1 MAKEL
6 SKKEKTELMK
16 KILVKQRLKREVIN
30 LIKKNIEVVGGGSV
44 LTCGKTLYKFIFDED
59 GEVSMLPEAF
69 NTPKG
74 CIGVDKW
81 QFGNG
86 FQIDETTSNYRLAK
100 VAQRVIE
107 TYESILK
114 LNKE

>member
-1 MAKEL
+1 MRKP
-6 SKKEKTELMK
+6 S
-16 KILVKQRLKREVIN
+16 IKREVIN
-30 LIKKNIEVVGGGSV
+30 LIKKNIEVVGGGGV
-44 LTCGKTLYKFIFDED
+44 LACGKTLYKFIFDED
-59 GEVSMLPEAF
+59 GEVSMLPEVV

-81 QFGNG
+81 QYGNG
-86 FQIDETTSNYRLAK
+86 FEIDETTSDYRLTK

-114 LNKE
+114 LNKEYGIN